1 MGPAHCDDIFFK
13 DKLFDVIC
21 TNLHSFPDVWKTAV
35 LLERVKYDADNNYK
49 EKSQILSE
57 LLAIYRNC
65 VTDKTWNSKQS
76 TDAKLVALTA
86 KVEEVNKSL
95 KTTQVALTTVTTPPA
110 KGRKPSSSWQNLKK
124 GETTKHPE
132 TGATYKWCNLHG
144 KSGGCYMPE
153 DHDHD
158 VWLAKRKKREADQA
172 AAGVTPSSNKVAKK
186 GTLRLDS
193 NIKAALATR
202 LDECGF
208 SGPEKGELLKDFT
221 SEELSKE

>member
-1 MGPAHCDDIFFK
+1 M
-13 DKLFDVIC
+13 
-21 TNLHSFPDVWKTAV
+21 
-35 LLERVKYDADNNYK
+35 
-49 EKSQILSE
+49 
-57 LLAIYRNC
+57 LAIYRNC

-110 KGRKPSSSWQNLKK
+110 KGRMSSSSWQIVKRK

-132 TGATYKWCNLHG
+132 TGATVKWCNKHG
-144 KSGGCYMPE
+144 KLGCYMPE

-158 VWLAKRKKREADQA
+158 VWFAKRKKREADQA
-172 AAGVTPSSNKVAKK
+172 AGVTPSSNKAAKK